1 MFLTRTRPSHYMG
14 IAMMLWAV
22 VSALTAVVKNF
33 HGLLLVRFFLG
44 VTEAPYYPGA
54 VYLLSIFYTR
64 KEIATRIAI
73 LYTGN
78 ILATAFAGLIAAGIF
93 HGLDDVAG
101 LSGWKW
107 LFILQ
112 GAVTFAIAVVGFFC
126 LPDTPLTTRW
136 LNPEERQL
144 AHDRMERDTVGNQGH
159 SSTWQGFKQA
169 AVDPNVWLFA
179 FMAHMHLAANGFKN
193 FFPTV
198 VATLG
203 ASTIL
208 VSWNSGRMNERTWHI
223 TISKAV
229 AVIGFVGACATL
241 NLAGRYVCMVIF
253 TIGTY
258 AVNSLIL
265 GWCGSTCGQT
275 KEKKAVAIGIVTTVM
290 NASFIWT
297 PYLWPKSDEPR
308 YMIALLSS
316 AAFSIAT
323 AATAWV
329 VKFIMM
335 RKNKKLRQSEDEVT
349 TFYFFKLLMEQPTL
363 PRATINAPTVNENS
377 LYVTGLIPGK
387 GQGFIITTKIPSG
400 TRILCESL
408 VFKIPAVAPSSAE
421 SFVIQKL
428 QTLSRDQQRAVLA
441 LRITHAGTDRPFTG
455 IMGTNALPLGSVAK
469 EGGLLLEAAR
479 MNHACKMNARYSWNT
494 NLEKLT
500 VHAVKD
506 IGEGEEIT
514 ISYLGKT
521 ANYATRQQGLKSKFD
536 FDCGYEMCS
545 LPLARREQGDQKMDE
560 IPRLGGLIGDR
571 QRIIVTPVTSLHD
584 AHTLLRLLEEE
595 EIAHARMARAYS
607 DAMQIAISNGDQ
619 PRAKVFAER
628 AYAARVICQAED
640 SPQAIRLRGLAERPA
655 QHELYGMSRIWEQDV
670 EKIPQGLDER
680 EFEDWLWRKGE

>member
-1 MFLTRTRPSHYMG
+1 MAPVQSNKDEKIVVQYEEEVGSIDKPLPEKADYSGAAAKTDPAEIALVRKLDRWIMPMLWSMYWLNYLDRNAIALARLDDLEEDLGLSSTEYQTCISILFVGYLLGQIPSNMFLTRTRPSHYMG

-93 HGLDDVAG
+93 HGLGDVAG

-112 GAVTFAIAVVGFFC
+112 GAVTFAIAIVGFFC

-144 AHDRMERDTVGNQGH
+144 AHDRMERDTVDNQGH

-198 VATLG
+198 VQTLGFNTTITLVLTCPPYLIAG

-208 VSWNSGRMNERTWHI
+208 VSWSSGRMNERTWHI

-229 AVIGFVGACATL
+229 AVIGFVGACGTM

-275 KEKKAVAIGIVTTVM
+275 KEKKAVAISIVTTVM

-297 PYLWPKSDEPR
+297 PYLWPKSDSPR
-308 YMIALLSS
+308 YVIALSSS

-323 AATAWV
+323 AMTAWV
-329 VKFIMM
+329 VKFMMM

-349 TFYFFKLLMEQPTL
+349 TFY
-363 PRATINAPTVNENS
+363 V
-377 LYVTGLIPGK
+377 Y
-387 GQGFIITTKIPSG
+387 
-400 TRILCESL
+400 
-408 VFKIPAVAPSSAE
+408 
-421 SFVIQKL
+421 
-428 QTLSRDQQRAVLA
+428 
-441 LRITHAGTDRPFTG
+441 
-455 IMGTNALPLGSVAK
+455 
-469 EGGLLLEAAR
+469 
-479 MNHACKMNARYSWNT
+479 
-494 NLEKLT
+494 
-500 VHAVKD
+500 
-506 IGEGEEIT
+506 
-514 ISYLGKT
+514 
-521 ANYATRQQGLKSKFD
+521 
-536 FDCGYEMCS
+536 
-545 LPLARREQGDQKMDE
+545 
-560 IPRLGGLIGDR
+560 
-571 QRIIVTPVTSLHD
+571 
-584 AHTLLRLLEEE
+584 
-595 EIAHARMARAYS
+595 
-607 DAMQIAISNGDQ
+607 
-619 PRAKVFAER
+619 
-628 AYAARVICQAED
+628 
-640 SPQAIRLRGLAERPA
+640 
-655 QHELYGMSRIWEQDV
+655 
-670 EKIPQGLDER
+670 
-680 EFEDWLWRKGE
+680 